1 MSEEQATYDV
11 AQAQAVIAQERNRR
25 ATDAAAELDEF
36 LQSWRKRRNC
46 ELQFVVQSV
55 PARDGY
61 GFVQIAV
68 PQVVAL

>member
-1 MSEEQATYDV
+1 MSENTPVYDV
-11 AQAQAVIAQERNRR
+11 QAAQAVIAQERNRR

-61 GFVQIAV
+61 GFVQIAI